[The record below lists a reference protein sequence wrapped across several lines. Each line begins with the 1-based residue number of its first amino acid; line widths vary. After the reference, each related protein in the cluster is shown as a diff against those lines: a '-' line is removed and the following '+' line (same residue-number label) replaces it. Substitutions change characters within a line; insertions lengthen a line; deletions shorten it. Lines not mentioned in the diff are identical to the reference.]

1 MNIIIDEVESVE
13 YIQCDSMR
21 YDITVE
27 DNHNFFAN
35 DILVHNCQ
43 NLKNE
48 IQYHYDNET
57 KFEVT
62 IKLDGSSMSVGIS
75 PDQEFVVCSRNLSL
89 KLDDIENTFI
99 KIAMKYDLEK
109 KLKSLGNSLMM
120 QGELIGPGIQRN
132 PENLSEHEYYIFDMF
147 NPNEYNYISSEE
159 RMKITKEFNLKH
171 VPVLHESVTL
181 KELGLITVE
190 DFLEFAEGN
199 SLFSSKREGVVFKAI
214 DGSFSFKAI
223 ANSYLLKEKD

>member
-48 IQYHYDNET
+48 IQFHYDNDT
-57 KFEVT
+57 LFEVT
-62 IKLDGSSMSVGIS
+62 VKLDGSSMSIGIS
-75 PDQEFVVCSRNLSL
+75 PEQEFVVCSRNLSL
-89 KLDDIENTFI
+89 KLDDEENTFI
-99 KIAMKYDLEK
+99 KTAMKYNLEE
-109 KLKSLGNSLMM
+109 KLKSIGNSLMI
-120 QGELIGPGIQRN
+120 QGELIGPGIQGN
-132 PENLSEHEYYIFDMF
+132 PENLEDYEYHIFDIF
-147 NPNEYNYISSEE
+147 DPNEFKYISSQE
-159 RMKITKEFNLKH
+159 RLSLVKEFDLKH
-171 VPVLHESVTL
+171 VPVLHNSITL
-181 KELGLITVE
+181 KELGLATI
-190 DFLEFAEGN
+190 DDILAFAEGP
-199 SLFSSKREGVVFKAI
+199 SLNAKQREGVVFKAI

-223 ANSYLLKEKD
+223 SNSYLLNQK